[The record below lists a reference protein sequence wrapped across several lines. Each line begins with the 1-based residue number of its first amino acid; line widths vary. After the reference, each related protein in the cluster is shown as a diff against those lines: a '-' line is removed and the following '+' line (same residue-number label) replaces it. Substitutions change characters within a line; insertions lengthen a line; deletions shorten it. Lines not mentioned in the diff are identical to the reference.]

1 MTDLLALE
9 LLFLL
14 ALIAARRIPFV
25 ARHQWK
31 LLAGG
36 IAALQALALLLWAA
50 GTEGSL
56 RESARPI
63 LGSRPVPAF
72 EGDLSIRPAGHR
84 ILSVAGR
91 PVETLSDFA
100 RALEGVPQGGVV
112 PMRAMDPGPDK
123 GVRTVLLWTAR
134 LDRHEAET
142 VAAAAAKMLE
152 ASLDPARPRL
162 APPPWGIAE
171 PILGLTRIAGLT
183 RLWNQ
188 VPMQFYAL
196 DVAPQRVPGFLPFRL
211 ASLLTAL
218 LVSLLLA
225 RGIGRVPGGRLRAA
239 EAPLALLLT
248 ILLEAASLF
257 VFP

>member
-9 LLFLL
+9 LLVLL

-36 IAALQALALLLWAA
+36 IAVFQALALVFSS
-50 GTEGSL
+50 GTQGSP

-100 RALEGVPQGGVV
+100 LALEGVPPGGVV

-134 LDRHEAET
+134 LNRLEAET

-152 ASLDPARPRL
+152 ASLGPARPRL

-171 PILGLTRIAGLT
+171 PVLGLTRIAGLA
-183 RLWNQ
+183 RRWSQ

-225 RGIGRVPGGRLRAA
+225 RGIGKVLGGRPRAE
-239 EAPLALLLT
+239 EAPLALLLA